1 MPDGLPTNAHRAAPI
16 AIAGMALSLPKHTRS
31 SADIAARAGLRL
43 DYVED
48 FLGIRRVF
56 VPSPGDHP
64 CAMGVRAAR
73 IALHRARIA
82 AEQIDLILYVGS
94 DYKEHVSW
102 TAALKLQ
109 KDLGARSAVAF
120 DVTQTCT
127 GLMTGLC
134 VASAMMR
141 ADPRMRIALLAGG
154 QRTIDHVDYT
164 NPLTHF
170 LLNTSAGGGAMVL
183 RRGDDGIARVLE
195 THLITDGSACEDVL
209 VYAGGSKHPLILDER
224 DHALGFMALRD
235 PKSVSQAVA
244 LSLIANT
251 ATCVRQAIK
260 KSGRLMEDLRFLAG
274 HHGRIDHQLQ
284 LLEALELSRDQT
296 VSLEDFGH
304 LGPFDV
310 VCSLEMGA
318 REGRLRS
325 GDLAVC
331 AGAGIGFTWAATAL
345 EWRAA
350 TYP

>member
-1 MPDGLPTNAHRAAPI
+1 VTPPPINTNGAPPI
-16 AIAGMALSLPKHTRS
+16 AIAGMALSLPSQTRS
-31 SADIAARAGLRL
+31 SADIAALAGLRL

-56 VPSPGDHP
+56 VPSRADHP

-73 IALHRARIA
+73 VALQRARITP
-82 AEQIDLILYVGS
+82 EEIDLILYVGS

-109 KDLGARSAVAF
+109 KDLGARSAAAF

-141 ADPRMRIALLAGG
+141 TDARMRIALLAGG
-154 QRTIDHVDYT
+154 QRDIDHVDYT

-183 RRGDDGIARVLE
+183 RRGNNGIARVLE
-195 THLITDGSACEDVL
+195 THLITDGTACEDVL
-209 VYAGGSKHPLILDER
+209 VYAGGSLHPLVPDAGDR
-224 DHALGFMALRD
+224 ALGFLALRN
-235 PKSVSQAVA
+235 PNSVSRAVA
-244 LSLIANT
+244 SSLISNT
-251 ATCVRQAIK
+251 AACVHQAIE
-260 KSGRLMEDLRFLAG
+260 KSGRLLEDLRFLAG
-274 HHGRIDHQLQ
+274 HHSRLDHQSQ
-284 LLEALELSRDQT
+284 LLEALGLSRDQT

-304 LGPFDV
+304 LGPFDAI
-310 VCSLEMGA
+310 CSLEKGA
-318 REGRLRS
+318 REGRLRP

-331 AGAGIGFTWAATAL
+331 AGAGIGFSWAATAL
-345 EWRAA
+345 EWGAP